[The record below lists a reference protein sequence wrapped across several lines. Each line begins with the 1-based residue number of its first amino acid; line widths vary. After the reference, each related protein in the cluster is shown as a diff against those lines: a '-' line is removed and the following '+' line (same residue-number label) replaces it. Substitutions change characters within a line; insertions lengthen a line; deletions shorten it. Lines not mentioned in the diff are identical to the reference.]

1 MPAKRGKDD
10 AQGSLRTFGF
20 PASVVKLTMAQTG
33 REVLRTGRN
42 PCSAGGS
49 DAKVGAMLTS
59 RTHRWS
65 ARFASVFALPA
76 FGAAVLFACGGG
88 SDNLP
93 PPPPP
98 PPVPATDAA
107 ATTVSTTPQPATTP
121 ATKPPPPPVTLT
133 AGAASP
139 DPGAPLPTVAITAP
153 TKEQVIPSD
162 KAADF
167 SVKLDVKN
175 WQTATGSNHVH
186 LILDNKPYKA
196 IYDPKQPVKLSEL
209 TGGEALSEGRHV
221 LVSFPSRANHESVKT
236 KGALAVTTFWVGKKG
251 DAKDDFT
258 KKPMLI
264 FSRPKGDYKGEMAN
278 HVLVDFYVANVTL
291 AEGKEHV
298 KVTVTGP
305 GVDKPLEGKVE
316 KFGTPLYLDN
326 LQNGSYEVK
335 TELMDGANKLIE
347 GPWNSTTRTIK
358 IDHDA
363 PTDVAA
369 AHGVGHGAAADA
381 GAPAKPA
388 AAGAKD
394 AGAKTPAPIPTPPP
408 TMTGNLPPMGGPSGN
423 K

>member
-1 MPAKRGKDD
+1 M
-10 AQGSLRTFGF
+10 LR
-20 PASVVKLTMAQTG
+20 
-33 REVLRTGRN
+33 
-42 PCSAGGS
+42 
-49 DAKVGAMLTS
+49 S

-65 ARFASVFALPA
+65 VRLASVVALPA
-76 FGAAVLFACGGG
+76 IGAAVLFACGGG

-107 ATTVSTTPQPATTP
+107 PNVTVTPPAATTA
-121 ATKPPPPPVTLT
+121 AKPPPPPVTLT

-139 DPGAPLPTVAITAP
+139 DPTPPLPTVAITAP

-175 WQTATGSNHVH
+175 WQTAPGSSHVH
-186 LILDNKPYKA
+186 LILDNRPYKA

-236 KGALAVTTFWVGKKG
+236 KGALAITSFWVGKKG
-251 DAKDDFT
+251 DTKDDFT

-264 FSRPKGDYKGEMAN
+264 YSRPKGEYKGEMAN

-298 KVTVTGP
+298 NVTVTGP
-305 GVDKPLEGKVE
+305 GIDKALEAKVE

-326 LQNGSYEVK
+326 LQNGSYDVK
-335 TELMDGANKLIE
+335 TELLDGSNKLIE

-363 PTDVAA
+363 PADVPA
-369 AHGVGHGAAADA
+369 AHGDHGAPAGADA
-381 GAPAKPA
+381 GAPKGGATKPG

-394 AGAKTPAPIPTPPP
+394 AGAAKTPAPIPTPPP
-408 TMTGNLPPMGGPSGN
+408 TMTSNLPSMGGGGT